1 MRNFNRLC
9 HSRFRGDDILRF
21 LVFLSLL
28 HLATTYII
36 KEGDVE
42 VGRWEEE
49 DGKEG
54 TEILGVD
61 GKPATASSSTPS
73 PAKAKASTRPT
84 YPWYSGK
91 SGYDTAIRNQK
102 NTGEP
107 VGIYFYTDWCG
118 YCQEFEKNVLKSQK
132 VISAM
137 KYSLRVRV
145 NCDEEKEIAKQ
156 YGVDSFPR
164 FYVRDK
170 SGGVKQLTAHSDPKR
185 FLDELERA
193 NLIQR

>member
-1 MRNFNRLC
+1 MGTVLFFRSKNRTV
-9 HSRFRGDDILRF
+9 SIF
-21 LVFLSLL
+21 LLFSLF

-42 VGRWEEE
+42 VGRWEEN
-49 DGKEG
+49 DGKSG

-61 GKPATASSSTPS
+61 GKPVSAPSSAAP
-73 PAKAKASTRPT
+73 PAKAKTPSPPT

-102 NTGEP
+102 NTGDP

-118 YCQEFEKNVLKSQK
+118 YCKEFEKDVLKSQK

-137 KYSLRVRV
+137 KHTLRVRI
-145 NCDEEKEIAKQ
+145 NCEEEEEIARQ

-170 SGGVKQLTAHSDPKR
+170 SGNFKQLTTHSDPKR

-193 NLIQR
+193 NLIQRS